1 MPSGPVTT
9 AGFRAEPRAAQDPAI
24 VEPDLQLVMD
34 RELAM
39 LSFPVRRS
47 ARQVDELLDP
57 DFSEIG
63 SSGRLWTRAEMMSAL
78 AGELSEEACA
88 IEATEMAGVVVGPEL
103 VLLTYVSDRRGR
115 RVRRSSLWRR
125 SAGSWRLLH
134 HQGTLLRDL

>member
-1 MPSGPVTT
+1 VGRSRQPG
-9 AGFRAEPRAAQDPAI
+9 AGLSARAAQDPAI
-24 VEPDLQLVMD
+24 VEPDLQLVVD
-34 RELAM
+34 HELAL

-47 ARQVDELLDP
+47 ALRVDELLDP
-57 DFSEIG
+57 NFREIG
-63 SSGRLWTRAEMMSAL
+63 SSGRLWTREEMMSAL
-78 AGELSEEACA
+78 AGELSEEAGA

-134 HQGTLLRDL
+134 HQGTPL